1 MDKKSNSNTF
11 SIWVSVIEVFVGI
24 LLLINP
30 VAFTS
35 SIIVMAGVVLIIIGI
50 EQTVQYF
57 RTDAAEAALR
67 SNLTIGILCILL
79 GLFCTFR
86 SGWFMSTF
94 PVITLIYGVVI
105 LITGIGKLQKAID
118 MSRLKL
124 SYWYVA
130 LISAILTLVFAI
142 LIISNPFTSTA
153 VLWTFT
159 GVTLIIEAV
168 LDVLAYIFAK
178 KS

>member
-1 MDKKSNSNTF
+1 MEKSNSNTF
-11 SIWVSVIEVFVGI
+11 SLWASVIEVFIGI

-35 SIIVMAGVVLIIIGI
+35 SIIIVAGVVLIIVGI
-50 EQTVQYF
+50 DQVIQYF
-57 RTDAAEAALR
+57 RAEAQEAALS
-67 SNLTIGILCILL
+67 SNLTKGILCILF
-79 GLFCTFR
+79 GLFCTFK
-86 SGWFMSTF
+86 SKWFIATF
-94 PVITLIYGVVI
+94 PVITLVYGVVI
-105 LITGIGKLQKAID
+105 LATGIGKLQKAID

-130 LISAILTLVFAI
+130 LISAILTLVFSV
-142 LIISNPFTSTA
+142 LIICNPFTSTA

-168 LDVLAYIFAK
+168 FDVLAYIFAK